1 MKIKDLIDYLSGLPG
16 EAEIHP
22 EFDVQKW
29 FPKPYPDKE
38 QLHVY
43 LKGKG
48 AEFGSVDT
56 FDPDDEVSEYIKN
69 KGDWYAAKYGEYL
82 GAARARVFKALR
94 EGGYLVFSHKD
105 EYSKTAKF
113 KFRPSDYYQFIGKYA
128 VEPLDKEDFK

>member
-1 MKIKDLIDYLSGLPG
+1 MKIRDLIDYLSGLPG

-38 QLHVY
+38 QLHI
-43 LKGKG
+43 LSRG
-48 AEFGSVDT
+48 AAFGSVAT
-56 FDPDDEVSEYIKN
+56 YDPDDEVSEYIKN
-69 KGDWYAAKYGEYL
+69 KGDWYAARYGTYL
-82 GAARARVFKALR
+82 GEARASVFHSLR
-94 EGGYLVFSHKD
+94 EGGYLIFSHKD
-105 EYSKTAKF
+105 EFSKTAKF